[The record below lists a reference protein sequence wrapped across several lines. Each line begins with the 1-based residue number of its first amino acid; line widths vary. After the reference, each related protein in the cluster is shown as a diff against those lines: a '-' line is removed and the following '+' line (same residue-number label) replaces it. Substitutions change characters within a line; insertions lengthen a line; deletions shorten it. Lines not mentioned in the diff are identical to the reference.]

1 MLRLAQPIAIL
12 SWALSIPLLARIL
25 PGSVHPKAQSRY
37 DQGPVDPAFKIG
49 YITLTLNPSASQ
61 QAMLDQ
67 LLEQQQDRSSVNYH
81 RWLTPEQFGDR
92 FGLSRSDYNE
102 VVSWIEAQGLHVENI
117 ARARNWVSFSGSARQ
132 VQRAFHTE
140 IHRYVVDG
148 ETHYANATEL
158 RIPAVLQDLV
168 NGVRGLDDFWNKPS
182 RVFPQFTTPAGLNQL
197 APDDWA
203 TIYDVAPLY
212 NMGVDGTGQ
221 RVAIVG
227 RSDFNRA
234 FLDSFRQIFA
244 LGTANLE
251 MHLVGPDPGITN
263 AAGEAALDVEWA
275 GAIARN
281 ATVVYVYANNFND
294 AAQAAVDQNLAPVMS
309 ESFGTCEFLGA
320 PGYRSTA
327 QQANAQG
334 ITWLASSG
342 DSGGAD
348 CDPHGFFGTSGNS
361 TNAVSGPAVSMPAS
375 FPEVTAV
382 GGTQFNEAGGQYW
395 SSSNNAHG
403 GSAISYIPEV
413 VWNET
418 GAGGLLASGG
428 GASIY
433 FPKPAWQVAPGV
445 PADNARDVPDVSFS
459 AAGNHDPY
467 MVVNANGQRATG
479 GTSASSP
486 AFAGVV
492 ALLNQY
498 VVSQGMQGTPGL
510 GNINPQLYRLARI
523 NPGIFHDIVQGNNM
537 VPCVALSPGCANGT
551 IGFNAAPGYD
561 LATGLGSIDVY
572 KLVTGWNTATIGST
586 TTLSANPASITLGDT
601 IQLTA
606 TVASAVGTPTGTI
619 TFTTGRTVLGIATLV
634 NLGGAAMAT
643 LTVAG
648 PRLPVGSTSM
658 VAAYSG
664 DSDFNGSTG
673 SAVVHVAA
681 RSSGSGVVVSITPN
695 PAHGGQFVKVSLTE
709 ENGAGTTITG
719 WTINGVDNFFR
730 FATDFGSNT
739 LPALGTLSAAF
750 STAAGLSIGAT
761 RLYVFTGVDADGR
774 KWTQQYTL
782 TLIAPLGVP
791 GIVLSSAPATVRQNP
806 AADTSCQWSQQ
817 LLLQEKTGL
826 EVQLTRLLAG
836 GVDWTGRMQQLF
848 GTTRLAALGSLQA
861 QVCWAGSSPPAPS
874 VDFEVDGVDQTG
886 DPVTATVTA
895 SFAGPASNPGTFSV
909 SKNALAL
916 TIPGAGFATDSTL
929 TLNLTGTSPSVTVF
943 PSNQSTA
950 WLTHASITTA
960 TPGSTTV
967 LVEASSAVL
976 ASGVYNATLVFQA
989 TNSIPQV
996 IEVPVVFT
1004 VGATSAAMSIGG
1016 VTNGASFQ
1024 QATAPGMI
1032 LSVFGTG
1039 LAPSTQVAS
1048 SLPLPQTMAGVSAT
1062 INGIPAPLYY
1072 VSSGQLNIQIPYQVG
1087 AGAAVLG
1094 VNNNGQLASSIFTVS
1109 PTAPGVFADASRA
1122 LVPTSSGRRGDI
1134 LILFLTGEGEVTPPL
1149 ATGTSPFFATPLG
1162 LLPQPGLP
1170 LGVTV
1175 GGVAATVVFAGI
1187 PPGLAG
1193 VTQVNFVI
1201 PNGVL
1206 PGIQPLVV
1214 TVGGVPSAAA
1224 NLTVTP

>member
-1 MLRLAQPIAIL
+1 MQRIAIL
-12 SWALSIPLLARIL
+12 GCALSIPLLAQIAR
-25 PGSVHPKAQSRY
+25 H

-49 YITLTLNPSASQ
+49 YITLILKPSASQ
-61 QAMLDQ
+61 QAALER
-67 LLEQQQDRSSVNYH
+67 LLEEQQDRSSANYH

-92 FGLSRSDYNE
+92 FGLSRSNYSTI
-102 VVSWIEAQGLHVENI
+102 VAWIEAQGFQIENR
-117 ARARNWVSFSGSARQ
+117 ARARNWVAFSGTAGQ
-132 VQRAFHTE
+132 IQRAFHTE
-140 IHRYVVDG
+140 IHLYVVDN
-148 ETHYANATEL
+148 ETHYGNATEL
-158 RIPAVLQDLV
+158 RIPEVLRNLV
-168 NGVRGLDDFWNKPS
+168 SGVRGLDDFWNKPS
-182 RVFPQFTTPAGLNQL
+182 RVFPQFTTPAGVNQL

-203 TIYDVAPLY
+203 TIYNVLPLY
-212 NMGVDGTGQ
+212 GIGIDGTGQ

-227 RSDFNRA
+227 RSAFNRA

-244 LGTANLE
+244 LGTGNLE
-251 MHLVGPDPGITN
+251 VHLVGPDPGITN

-309 ESFGTCEFLGA
+309 ESFGICEPQSA
-320 PGYRSTA
+320 PGYRSIA

-348 CDPHGFFGTSGNS
+348 CDPHGFFGASGNS
-361 TNAVSGPAVSMPAS
+361 TSAVSGPAVSMPAS

-382 GGTQFNEAGGQYW
+382 GGTQFNEAGGRYW
-395 SSSNNAHG
+395 SSSNNSHG

-418 GAGGLLASGG
+418 GVGGLLASGG

-445 PADNARDVPDVSFS
+445 PADNARDVPDISFS

-498 VVSQGMQGTPGL
+498 VVSQGMQAAPGL

-537 VPCVALSPGCANGT
+537 VPCVALSPGCSNGT

-572 KLVTGWNTATIGST
+572 KLVTGWNAATVGSS
-586 TTLSANPASITLGDT
+586 TTLSVNPGSITLGDSV
-601 IQLTA
+601 QLTA
-606 TVASAVGTPTGTI
+606 TVTSATGTPTGTV
-619 TFTTGRTVLGIATLV
+619 TFSTGRTILGIATLV
-634 NLGGAAMAT
+634 NSGGVAMAT
-643 LTVAG
+643 LTVTG
-648 PRLPVGSTSM
+648 PRVPVGSTSII
-658 VAAYSG
+658 ATYGG
-664 DSDFNGSTG
+664 DSGFNGSSG
-673 SAVVHVAA
+673 SAVVRVTA
-681 RSSGSGVVVSITPN
+681 RSPGSGVVVSITPN
-695 PAHGGQFVKVSLTE
+695 PAHGGQAVKVSLTE
-709 ENGAGTTITG
+709 ENGVGTTITG
-719 WTINGVDNFFR
+719 WTINGVDNTFR

-739 LPALGTLSAAF
+739 LQALGTLSASF
-750 STAAGLSIGAT
+750 STAAGLGIGAT

-774 KWTQQYTL
+774 KWTGQYTL
-782 TLIAPLGVP
+782 TLVGPLSLP
-791 GIVLSSAPATVRQNP
+791 GMMLSSAPATVQQNP
-806 AADTSCQWSQQ
+806 AADPSCQWSQQ

-826 EVQLTRLLAG
+826 EVQLTKLLAG

-861 QVCWAGSSPPAPS
+861 QVCWAGSSPPASS
-874 VDFEVDGVDQTG
+874 VDFEIDGVDQTG

-895 SFAGPASNPGTFSV
+895 SFVGAASNPGTFSV
-909 SKNALAL
+909 SKNSVAL
-916 TIPGAGFATDSTL
+916 TGSSPIAIDTIE
-929 TLNLTGTSPSVTVF
+929 LNFTGSGQAWTVSVF
-943 PSNQSTA
+943 PSNQATA
-950 WLTHASITTA
+950 WLLANPSSGT
-960 TPGSTTV
+960 GSQSV
-967 LVEASSAVL
+967 NVGASSFGL
-976 ASGVYNATLVFQA
+976 SNGVYNATLVFQA
-989 TNSIPQV
+989 TNTIPQV

-1004 VGATSAAMSIGG
+1004 VGATSSAMSIGG

-1024 QATAPGMI
+1024 QAAAPGMI

-1039 LAPSTQVAS
+1039 LAPSPQAAG
-1048 SLPLPQTMAGVSAT
+1048 SLPLPQSMAGVSAT
-1062 INGIPAPLYY
+1062 VNGITAPLYY
-1072 VSSGQLNIQIPYQVG
+1072 VSPGQLNIQIPYQAG

-1094 VNNNGQLASSIFTVS
+1094 VNNNGQLASFIFTVS
-1109 PTAPGVFADASRA
+1109 PTAPGIFADAARA
-1122 LVPTSSGRRGDI
+1122 LVPTSNGKPGDI
-1134 LILFLTGEGEVTPPL
+1134 LILFVTGEGEVTPPL
-1149 ATGTSPFFATPLG
+1149 ATGASPFFATPLG

-1201 PNGVL
+1201 PNGVP
-1206 PGIQPLVV
+1206 PGVQPLLV
-1214 TVGGVPSAAA
+1214 TVGGVRSVAA